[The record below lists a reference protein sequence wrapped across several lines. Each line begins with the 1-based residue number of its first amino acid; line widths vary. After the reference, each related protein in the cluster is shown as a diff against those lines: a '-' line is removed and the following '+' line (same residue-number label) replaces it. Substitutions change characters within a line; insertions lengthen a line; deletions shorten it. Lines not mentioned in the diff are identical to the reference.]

1 MLKLTVAYK
10 FSNKEV
16 VSFTKEFYDKYPL
29 EYTISRFRD
38 LSIEEILGYVQQS
51 ENKITETT
59 DVRKDR
65 KYKTDALIF
74 VDEKSRKVTLYYQ
87 NQTTKL
93 SDYKNDAEKAAELY
107 EHCKEKFTKNAY
119 LHNREDLKEFLKAL
133 EIFNDSILIE
143 EVNVEN
149 LTKSK
154 IEDIKEFPVLVIF
167 KLDEH
172 FDGYATIAKYNYT
185 LVDQNLGL

>member
-1 MLKLTVAYK
+1 MLKLTIAYK

-16 VSFTKEFYDKYPL
+16 VSFTKEFYDTYPL
-29 EYTISRFRD
+29 EYTISRFRN
-38 LSIEEILGYVQQS
+38 LSIEEILGHVQQS
-51 ENKITETT
+51 EDKITETT
-59 DVRKDR
+59 DVRKAH

-74 VDEKSRKVTLYYQ
+74 VDEKSQKVILYYQ
-87 NQTTKL
+87 NQVTEL
-93 SDYKNDAEKAAELY
+93 SNYKSDADKATEFY
-107 EHCKEKFTKNAY
+107 EHCREKFTKNAY

-133 EIFNDSILIE
+133 ELFNDSILIE

-167 KLDEH
+167 NLDKH
-172 FDGYATIAKYNYT
+172 FDGYETIEKYNYT
-185 LVDQNLGL
+185 LVDQTLGL